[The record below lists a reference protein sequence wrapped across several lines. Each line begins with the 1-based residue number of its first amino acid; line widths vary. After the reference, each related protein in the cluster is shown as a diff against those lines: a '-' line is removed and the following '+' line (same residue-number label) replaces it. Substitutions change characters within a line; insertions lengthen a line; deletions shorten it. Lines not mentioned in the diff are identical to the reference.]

1 MELRSCG
8 QLHFIQAINGGLVT
22 KVLNITCGRPR
33 LSFKDV
39 KDIYDGFSF
48 NHNAAKVERSC
59 IDALEEVTVKSESD
73 SSESSPNDDDDMLI
87 INLVE
92 DDSDNFTLNQIKQ
105 RCKTRKRKQKQST
118 DPAKGKIKVEASP
131 LLDDHKKKQIA
142 MDDSDFMETLGSWRS
157 KQSKKAKKRNCIKD
171 PISTSTQ
178 EIIPVVKAEDVLHD
192 EVSPP
197 VSGVST
203 ALVEVK
209 FEVPESD
216 CMDRPDDYFCIVA
229 KEGIEITDEWNLE
242 NQFNYDC
249 KEHADLI
256 PLRIEWPF
264 NMDNVMSDSDLNN
277 DQSPNFP
284 AIEFKS
290 AEGIIH
296 PDPNCIPKLEASLVE
311 DQNSDTSDYQ
321 PDGDSNTKVI
331 LRIEANNEGLDPLV
345 PGSRDDN
352 ASPCDGCKDDESTAG
367 AEVQAKPTSTS
378 EHGLNPGESLV
389 CVSDDSSQ
397 CEEKESFSLEH
408 DDEKRYINDEATD
421 ELNSW
426 EEHEDCSKVHRP
438 ERLLSTR
445 KTISPTSQEKLCKA
459 MESVHLIQKNNLMHS
474 SCKGKLQYGEQTN
487 KSDADEGLND
497 NMRPGFTDSPDKIII
512 TPKTS
517 KRGSQPKGIFKSP
530 SRPAN
535 RIGFNSVQSCSKS
548 AIAFSQQQMHNVECL
563 TMKLTKELKSMKE
576 IVDDMLRSEFCLN
589 TSLRYKVNE
598 ARMAVKNATRAEEAA
613 KRCLSFMARDCN
625 RFCKI
630 MKLSEGG
637 PPAAQEVVRKE
648 RKKIAFA
655 DEAGGR
661 LCEVKLFEDDVVSL
675 PDSN

>member
-8 QLHFIQAINGGLVT
+8 QFHFIQAINGGLVT

-59 IDALEEVTVKSESD
+59 IDALEEVTVKTESD
-73 SSESSPNDDDDMLI
+73 SSECSPNDDDDMLI

-105 RCKTRKRKQKQST
+105 RCKTRKRKQKQSI

-131 LLDDHKKKQIA
+131 LPDDHKKKQIA
-142 MDDSDFMETLGSWRS
+142 MDDSDFMETLSSWRS
-157 KQSKKAKKRNCIKD
+157 KNSRKAKKRNCIKD

-178 EIIPVVKAEDVLHD
+178 EIIPVVKAEDVLDD

-209 FEVPESD
+209 FEVPETD

-242 NQFNYDC
+242 NEFNYDC

-264 NMDNVMSDSDLNN
+264 NMDNVMTDSDLNN
-277 DQSPNFP
+277 DHSPNFP

-311 DQNSDTSDYQ
+311 DQNYDTSDYQ
-321 PDGDSNTKVI
+321 PDGDSNTTVI
-331 LRIEANNEGLDPLV
+331 LPIEANNEGLDPLI

-378 EHGLNPGESLV
+378 EHGLNP
-389 CVSDDSSQ
+389 
-397 CEEKESFSLEH
+397 
-408 DDEKRYINDEATD
+408 
-421 ELNSW
+421 
-426 EEHEDCSKVHRP
+426 EHEDCSKVHRP

-474 SCKGKLQYGEQTN
+474 SCKGKLQYSEQTN

-530 SRPAN
+530 RPAN

-548 AIAFSQQQMHNVECL
+548 AIAFSQQQMHDVECL